1 MSLHFTDEEFLEAW
15 KELDKPQLEGG
26 WEFFTETMGVKIYRL
41 YDKVHL
47 SYCFETGIE
56 SENCCV
62 SLSAVSVVSW
72 RSNSLFIVI
81 MPIGVIE

>member
-47 SYCFETGIE
+47 
-56 SENCCV
+56 N
-62 SLSAVSVVSW
+62 
-72 RSNSLFIVI
+72 
-81 MPIGVIE
+81 